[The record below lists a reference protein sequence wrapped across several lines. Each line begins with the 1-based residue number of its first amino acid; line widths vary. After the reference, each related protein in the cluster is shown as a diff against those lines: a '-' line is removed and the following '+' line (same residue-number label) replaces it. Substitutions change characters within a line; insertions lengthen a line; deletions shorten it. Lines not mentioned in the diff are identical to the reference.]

1 MPVPSHNRQN
11 GAHKPG
17 TRAKTTLYIRNM
29 VCNRCIKVVSE
40 DLRKLDLD
48 VRSIH
53 LGEAIIAGDLSRPI
67 LDKVKLALEKNGF
80 ELIEDM
86 RIKTIEQIKL
96 AVLNLV
102 RSDSLETDTGE
113 KHSAY
118 IARQLGQEYSGLSTL
133 FSSLEGV
140 TIEQYII
147 LQKIERV
154 KELLMYGE
162 LTSSEISYKL
172 RYSSVQHLSN
182 QFKKVTGLTPT
193 QFRRMVEN
201 KRKPLDKVVSGRP

>member
-1 MPVPSHNRQN
+1 M
-11 GAHKPG
+11 
-17 TRAKTTLYIRNM
+17 
-29 VCNRCIKVVSE
+29 VVSDE
-40 DLRKLDLD
+40 LRELGLD
-48 VRSIH
+48 VRSIN
-53 LGEAIIAGDLSRPI
+53 LGEAIIAGDLSRTV
-67 LDKVKLALEKNGF
+67 LEKVKNALERNGF
-80 ELIEDM
+80 ELIEDK

-102 RSDSLETDTGE
+102 RSESLETDMGE
-113 KHSAY
+113 KNSAS
-118 IARQLGQEYSGLSTL
+118 IARQVGQEYSGLSTL

-172 RYSSVQHLSN
+172 KYSSVQHLSN

-193 QFRRMVEN
+193 QFKRMVVN
-201 KRKPLDKVVSGRP
+201 KRKPLDKVVSGPS

>member
-1 MPVPSHNRQN
+1 MRPSNLRTGTQKAGRQ
-11 GAHKPG
+11 A
-17 TRAKTTLYIRNM
+17 TTTLYIRNM
-29 VCNRCIKVVSE
+29 VCNRCIMVVSN
-40 DLRKLDLD
+40 DLNKLGLD
-48 VRSIH
+48 VRSIT
-53 LGEAIIAGDLSRPI
+53 LGEAIIGGELSRAM
-67 LDKVKLALEKNGF
+67 LEKVKLALEKDGF
-80 ELIEDM
+80 ELIED
-86 RIKTIEQIKL
+86 RRVKTIEQIKL

-113 KHSAY
+113 KNSAY
-118 IARQLGQEYSGLSTL
+118 IARQLGQEYAGLSTL

-193 QFRRMVEN
+193 QFKKMVGH
-201 KRKPLDKVVSGRP
+201 KRTPLDKVVSDRP

>member
-1 MPVPSHNRQN
+1 VSPSNR
-11 GAHKPG
+11 HLG
-17 TRAKTTLYIRNM
+17 TRKSGKHATTTLYIRNM
-29 VCNRCIKVVSE
+29 VCNRCIMVVSDE
-40 DLRKLDLD
+40 LRELGLD
-48 VRSIH
+48 VRSIN
-53 LGEAIIAGDLSRPI
+53 LGEAIIAGDLSRTV
-67 LDKVKLALEKNGF
+67 LEKVKNALERNGF
-80 ELIEDM
+80 ELIEDK

-102 RSDSLETDTGE
+102 RSESLETDMGE
-113 KHSAY
+113 KNSAS
-118 IARQLGQEYSGLSTL
+118 IARQVGQEYSGLSTL

-172 RYSSVQHLSN
+172 KYSSVQHLSN

-193 QFRRMVEN
+193 QFKRMVVN
-201 KRKPLDKVVSGRP
+201 KRKPLDKVVSGPS